1 MRKVLLPA
9 LIIIGASLLII
20 RVFYLQIID
29 DSFKLKSDNNAIKI
43 KYDYPERGYIYDR
56 NGVLLVANQPSYDIM
71 VIPRELN
78 KTDTLEFCKLL
89 NISKEDFIKKVEK
102 ARVYS
107 PRLPSVFLAQLNKN
121 EFAAFQE
128 KIRKFEGFYFQK
140 RSLRDYEVDYGANI
154 FGFITQANEKLIE
167 KNNYYKSGDLIGK
180 QGVEESYEKFLRG
193 IKGVKYFQ
201 KDKFN
206 REIGSYK
213 EGKYDT
219 IAVQG
224 EDINLTIDSEI
235 QKYGEQLMVNK
246 RGGIVAIE
254 PTTGEILALVT
265 APSYDPSILVG
276 RQRSKNYTKLYH
288 DSIAKPLYD
297 RGLLAEYPPG
307 SPFKI
312 MTGLVGLQ
320 EEVVTEETTFVC
332 NHGFSYARGRFQ
344 RCHCGGGVRDLHVGI
359 YKSCNAYFSNVYL
372 RTIAK
377 YQKTPYAVDVWSNH
391 IKSFGLGQFMGYDLP
406 TGKKGNIP
414 TSTTYKKIYPNWGYS
429 GKTIISNAIGQGEVL
444 MTPIQLANM
453 MSAVANQG
461 YYYTPHII
469 KKIKGEKIDKK
480 FTTKHVTTID
490 KKYFPPMI
498 SGLFDV
504 KHLYYTLSYNEDNEQ
519 AEWVAYELIGH
530 KGKQKHYQ
538 RPFFIKDPNVTT
550 GSADWKNYKNSGY
563 DKGHLCPAGDMI
575 SDKKGYDETFYTSNI
590 SPQLHAFNEGIWNRL
605 EQKTR
610 YWSVK
615 YEKVYVITGG
625 ILSSNLSTI
634 GNEKVAVPN
643 FFYKI
648 IGNIS
653 GDKFKMIAFLIPN
666 AKSDKPLYDYVVS
679 VDTIEKM
686 TGIDFFPKLEDKIEA
701 NLEKK
706 ADYKEWSF

>member
-9 LIIIGASLLII
+9 LIILCTSLIVI

-29 DSFKLKSDNNAIKI
+29 DSFKLKSENNAIKI

-71 VIPRELN
+71 VIPRELEN
-78 KTDTLEFCKLL
+78 TDTIEFCKLL
-89 NISKEDFIKKVEK
+89 DITKEDFIKKIEK
-102 ARVYS
+102 AKVYS

-128 KIRKFEGFYFQK
+128 KIRKFDGFYFQK
-140 RSLRDYEVDYGANI
+140 RALRDYEVDFGANV
-154 FGFITQANEKLIE
+154 FGSIVEVNEGLIE
-167 KNNYYKSGDLIGK
+167 KNPYYKSGDLIGM
-180 QGVEESYEKFLRG
+180 QGVEQSYEEILRG
-193 IKGVKYFQ
+193 VKGVKYFQ

-224 EDINLTIDSEI
+224 EDINLTIDAEI

-254 PTTGEILALVT
+254 PKTGEILALVT
-265 APSYDPSILVG
+265 APSYDPGILVG
-276 RQRSKNYTKLYH
+276 RQRSKNYTKLYR

-320 EEVVTEETTFVC
+320 EEVVDEETTFGC
-332 NHGFSYARGRFQ
+332 SHGFSYARGRFQ
-344 RCHCGGGVRDLHVGI
+344 GCHCGIFGPRSLNAGI
-359 YKSCNAYFSNVYL
+359 YKSCNAYFSNVFL
-372 RTIAK
+372 RTIGK
-377 YQKTPYAVDVWSNH
+377 YKKTPYAVDVWSNH

-406 TGKKGNIP
+406 TGRKGKIP
-414 TSTTYKKIYPNWGYS
+414 TSKTYKRMYPGWGYS

-453 MSAVANQG
+453 MSAVANEG

-469 KKIKGEKIDKK
+469 KKIKGQKIDTK

-498 SGLFDV
+498 TGLFDV
-504 KHLYYTLSYNEDNEQ
+504 YNR
-519 AEWVAYELIGH
+519 G
-530 KGKQKHYQ
+530 
-538 RPFFIKDPNVTT
+538 T
-550 GSADWKNYKNSGY
+550 
-563 DKGHLCPAGDMI
+563 
-575 SDKKGYDETFYTSNI
+575 
-590 SPQLHAFNEGIWNRL
+590 AFGLRVEGIDICG
-605 EQKTR
+605 KTGTAENYAKIDGVR
-610 YWSVK
+610 TKMQDHSIFVAFAPK
-615 YEKVYVITGG
+615 DNPKIAIAVLVENGG
-625 ILSSNLSTI
+625 YGSTI
-634 GNEKVAVPN
+634 AGPIASLMIEK
-643 FFYKI
+643 YLKKKI
-648 IGNIS
+648 TRTDLEIRILNTSLQGRYA
-653 GDKFKMIAFLIPN
+653 KFGGLSEEVKKELRRKDSILQSKEN
-666 AKSDKPLYDYVVS
+666 AKKALKI
-679 VDTIEKM
+679 DT
-686 TGIDFFPKLEDKIEA
+686 T
-701 NLEKK
+701 K
-706 ADYKEWSF
+706 AKT